1 MRAKLRSTSM
11 IKNMILSLLTLSF
24 MFLGMNAHSKGF
36 FGKDPSQTDTHLSHF
51 DYDRKVLVT
60 KFKKVNKTRKRI
72 FQKKPFKIARYNKYE
87 VELTAVSPLEGET
100 PVQKLLYLK
109 HVDNTPRPL
118 IILIPSI
125 MEVTPLEKLVARGL
139 IRRGFNVFLL
149 TLNQK
154 PIDNKRKISEV
165 FTAAKSIIT
174 GIRRSIDFAENRPE
188 IDATKIGT
196 WGNSFGGIL
205 NSLVGGI
212 DLLIKALYIS
222 VAGGRFADTL
232 TRSRSELAAP
242 YREFRMKEEG
252 LDIKG
257 FREKLMSVVKVDP
270 LDLTHRRSREDIFM
284 NLDVK
289 DDIVA
294 TDNQLELWEAYGKP
308 NCRIFT
314 DEHFYAVIRAN
325 AFHFHDYFRFFEEK
339 LLNRGKQKKAPKG
352 KCFFSKGKKKFRSPF
367 SFLEKVGNFLR
378 GEAS

>member
-1 MRAKLRSTSM
+1 MHAQTRSTN
-11 IKNMILSLLTLSF
+11 IRNMILSLLTLCLTLIGTDSYSKWSF
-24 MFLGMNAHSKGF
+24 D
-36 FGKDPSQTDTHLSHF
+36 KDPSQTDSLLSHF
-51 DYDRKVLVT
+51 DYDRSVLVT
-60 KFKKVNKTRKRI
+60 KFKKVNRVRKRI
-72 FQKKPFKIARYNKYE
+72 FLKKPFKIARYNQYE

-100 PVQKLLYLK
+100 PVQKLLYYK
-109 HVDNTPRPL
+109 HADNTPRPL
-118 IILIPSI
+118 VILIPSI

-139 IRRGFNVFLL
+139 IRRGFNVFLP

-154 PIDNKRKISEV
+154 PIDKTRKVSEV
-165 FTAAKSIIT
+165 FNAAKSIIT

-212 DLLIKALYIS
+212 DLRVKALYIS
-222 VAGGRFADTL
+222 VAGGRFVDTL

-270 LDLTHRRSREDIFM
+270 LDLTYRRSREDIFM

-294 TDNQLELWEAYGKP
+294 TDNQLELWKAYGRP

-325 AFHFHDYFRFFEEK
+325 AFHFQDYFRFFEEK
-339 LLNRGKQKKAPKG
+339 LLGRGKQKQAPRG

-367 SFLEKVGNFLR
+367 SFFEKVGNFIR
-378 GEAS
+378 GEDS

>member
-1 MRAKLRSTSM
+1 MRTKQGLTSM
-11 IKNMILSLLTLSF
+11 IKKMATYFLTISF
-24 MFLGMNAHSKGF
+24 LFLGVDAHSKWSLD
-36 FGKDPSQTDTHLSHF
+36 KDPRQTDSLLSHF
-51 DYDRKVLVT
+51 EYDRSVLVT
-60 KFKKVNKTRKRI
+60 KFKKVNKTRKHI

-87 VELTAVSPLEGET
+87 VELTPVTPLEGET

-154 PIDNKRKISEV
+154 PIDKNRKTSEV
-165 FTAAKSIIT
+165 FSAAKSIIT

-212 DLLIKALYIS
+212 DLRIKALYIS
-222 VAGGRFADTL
+222 VAGGRFVDTL
-232 TRSRSELAAP
+232 TRSKSELAAP
-242 YREFRMKEEG
+242 YREFRMKKEG
-252 LDIKG
+252 LDRKG

-325 AFHFHDYFRFFEEK
+325 AFHFQDYFRFFEEK
-339 LLNRGKQKKAPKG
+339 LLNRGKQKKAPLG

-367 SFLEKVGNFLR
+367 SFLEKVGNFIR